1 MLKSWLAR
9 NAIFKA
15 KYTKWAFLALLA
27 IVSFISL
34 LPLTRK
40 YTIVLNSSTKEVHN
54 TWTGEELLDT
64 LDAERK
70 RIQSAL
76 VNFTF
81 PTESSTRS
89 IKELLLEEGGAQHMT
104 IIISYWRSGSTFLGD
119 ILNSHPATVYFYEPF
134 KSYRA
139 QQIRSPPHS
148 EEAYQLL
155 TQLLNSN
162 YSDTEAYLEFEKNRN
177 SFVKQKNI
185 PLHRVCKHKG
195 AKCFEPHFLS
205 QFMKLYPF
213 MVMKI
218 TRLRLSLIE
227 PFLIS
232 LRYNLR
238 VILLVRDPRG
248 IMTSRSHHAWCNKDP
263 DCAQP
268 LHTCSDMI
276 ADYATAIRFSE
287 MFPKRFMVLRY
298 EELAFEPLKKTRE
311 LFRFMGLKLHRS
323 VLKFLL
329 THTKFKAGGAFGTF
343 RNSTATALAWRTTS
357 PERILNIQSQCEIAI
372 RLWGYRFIRNFMDL
386 QNFSPLKPNFT
397 VAKHFRLDA
406 EEGVNCKI

>member
-40 YTIVLNSSTKEVHN
+40 YTIVLNSFTKEVHN

-162 YSDTEAYLEFEKNRN
+162 YSDTVYETLSLYGDENN
-177 SFVKQKNI
+177 PTST
-185 PLHRVCKHKG
+185 
-195 AKCFEPHFLS
+195 EPHRAVSHQLKV
-205 QFMKLYPF
+205 QFASYPF
-213 MVMKI
+213 GEGSSRDNDIKIPPCMVQQGS
-218 TRLRLSLIE
+218 RLCSAA
-227 PFLIS
+227 S
-232 LRYNLR
+232 YMLRYDCRLC
-238 VILLVRDPRG
+238 D
-248 IMTSRSHHAWCNKDP
+248 SH
-263 DCAQP
+263 
-268 LHTCSDMI
+268 S
-276 ADYATAIRFSE
+276 
-287 MFPKRFMVLRY
+287 
-298 EELAFEPLKKTRE
+298 
-311 LFRFMGLKLHRS
+311 LFRNVPEAIH
-323 VLKFLL
+323 
-329 THTKFKAGGAFGTF
+329 GA
-343 RNSTATALAWRTTS
+343 SL
-357 PERILNIQSQCEIAI
+357 
-372 RLWGYRFIRNFMDL
+372 
-386 QNFSPLKPNFT
+386 
-397 VAKHFRLDA
+397 
-406 EEGVNCKI
+406 